1 MSHPATATRCD
12 AGIVFAMGTEAGGF
26 EARCTD
32 RQEWLAAELP
42 IQQGTLAGRRLAW
55 VVSGA
60 GRERAAR
67 ACQLLIDG
75 HRPKVICSAG
85 FAGALNEQLRRGQLV
100 HPIKALCH
108 DHDAITL
115 LPWTAAGE
123 SAAQTI
129 VTVDRVVCTANEK
142 RSLATATGADLV
154 DMETWAVADVA
165 QRAGLPCASIRVVS
179 DDASQDLPPEMT
191 ALVQPQS
198 PARRLGAALRAIGS
212 RPTAAV
218 DMWRLWE
225 NAVVDSR
232 TLADAIE
239 RFVATLPVSNP

>member
-1 MSHPATATRCD
+1 MNHPAATTRCD

-26 EARCTD
+26 EARCRE
-32 RQEWLAAELP
+32 RQEWLTDDLA
-42 IQQGTLAGRRLAW
+42 ICQGTLADRRVAW

-60 GRERAAR
+60 GHARAAR

-75 HRPKVICSAG
+75 HRPKVIVSAG
-85 FAGALNEQLRRGQLV
+85 FAGALTDRLQRGEIVHAARSLRR
-100 HPIKALCH
+100 
-108 DHDAITL
+108 DHDALVL
-115 LPWTAAGE
+115 LDQAVACD
-123 SAAQTI
+123 SAALTI
-129 VTVDRVVCTANEK
+129 VTVDRVACTAAEK
-142 RSLATATGADLV
+142 RALAAATGADLV

-165 QRAGLPCASIRVVS
+165 LRAGLPCASIRVVS
-179 DDASQDLPPEMT
+179 DDAAQDLPPEMT

-232 TLADAIE
+232 TLAEALE
-239 RFVATLPVSNP
+239 HFVATLSVSSQ